1 MLVIWSGAIVDFF
14 LLIFN
19 EVVLCL
25 LRIWIHQSL
34 KWLCDCFVQ
43 RFCWHCDWTSVGWT
57 GRLQLLLPLV
67 ERAAQT
73 HTASHLPVM
82 VWRKSTL
89 LIADLSLSWLSLLTL
104 SAAPLCSR
112 WYCNK
117 PTAGSHLCMCV
128 CVFEFHVLVKFSFW
142 QQIEQNQ
149 VTHNCSLWEKIE
161 KNAQRLECYSADDAS
176 LMMQSVQS
184 HTTPKIPTPEPM
196 AVSVGII
203 SNFLACEA
211 QITLH

>member
-1 MLVIWSGAIVDFF
+1 MLAIWSGAIFM
-14 LLIFN
+14 LIFN

-25 LRIWIHQSL
+25 IRIWIHQSL
-34 KWLCDCFVQ
+34 KLLCDCFV
-43 RFCWHCDWTSVGWT
+43 RPFCWHCDWMSVGWT
-57 GRLQLLLPLV
+57 GGLQLLLPVV
-67 ERAAQT
+67 ERAAQS

-89 LIADLSLSWLSLLTL
+89 LIADLSLSRLSLLTL

-142 QQIEQNQ
+142 QQIEQHQ
-149 VTHNCSLWEKIE
+149 VTHNCSLRGKKRKKCTAFGLLFCRRCII
-161 KNAQRLECYSADDAS
+161 DDAVTSVTYHSKNSHSGANGCQCWDYIKLSS
-176 LMMQSVQS
+176 LWGTNYSS
-184 HTTPKIPTPEPM
+184 LRT
-196 AVSVGII
+196 
-203 SNFLACEA
+203 
-211 QITLH
+211 